1 MRARGRVTVRSR
13 EFSGS
18 AEMVTFDE
26 AKDQVIFHGSE
37 TMQAS
42 LYRQLRQGAAPDE
55 IKGRKITYSRGTGQ
69 FRIDEG
75 TWLGGN

>member
-1 MRARGRVTVRSR
+1 
-13 EFSGS
+13 
-18 AEMVTFDE
+18 
-26 AKDQVIFHGSE
+26 
-37 TMQAS
+37 MQAS